1 MIILKVFC
9 LIGLGG
15 EGVVV
20 VRVFLFGFFVWV
32 FLFWFILDDLV
43 LYVFFFVCFY
53 WVLDRFVCGK
63 VLVGWFFAGFFFFHY
78 FVCSGLALFLAIV
91 FVSESGLIR
100 TFFPRV
106 LFSLCSRDV
115 NK

>member
-20 VRVFLFGFFVWV
+20 VRVFLFGFFFWV

-43 LYVFFFVCFY
+43 LYVLFFCLFLLGFRSFCLWEGAGWLVFCRFFFLPLFCLQWTSTVFSHSFCLR
-53 WVLDRFVCGK
+53 VRTHTN
-63 VLVGWFFAGFFFFHY
+63 FF
-78 FVCSGLALFLAIV
+78 S
-91 FVSESGLIR
+91 
-100 TFFPRV
+100 
-106 LFSLCSRDV
+106 
-115 NK
+115 